1 MFFIFNTKG
10 SGLTGG
16 HFRLPS
22 SLSNLKVIRAY
33 MKYFHLSRGREKFLS
48 WGRKISIFID
58 DIKVQKIIET
68 TKHFTNY
75 FFMNNVTIFL
85 ILQSR
90 VFYTI
95 IKYIWFFVRFAL
107 PLQSKRDDEKDFVLA
122 RLLCQ
127 WSMCAGC
134 GIEGGF

>member
-10 SGLTGG
+10 SGLAGG

-58 DIKVQKIIET
+58 DTKVQK
-68 TKHFTNY
+68 
-75 FFMNNVTIFL
+75 NN
-85 ILQSR
+85 
-90 VFYTI
+90 
-95 IKYIWFFVRFAL
+95 
-107 PLQSKRDDEKDFVLA
+107 
-122 RLLCQ
+122 
-127 WSMCAGC
+127 
-134 GIEGGF
+134 